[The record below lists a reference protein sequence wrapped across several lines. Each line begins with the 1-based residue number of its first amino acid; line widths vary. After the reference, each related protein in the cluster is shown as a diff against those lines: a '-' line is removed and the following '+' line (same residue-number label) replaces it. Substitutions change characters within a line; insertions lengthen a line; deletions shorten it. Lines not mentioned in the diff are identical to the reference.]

1 MNEKDVVIV
10 SACRS
15 AIGKFGGSL
24 KPLTGKQIASEIMK
38 AAIKGAGIEDSNIID
53 DVRFG
58 CCMERI
64 DEMNVARVAA
74 VEAGIPVT
82 VPAATINRVCDSAM
96 ESIVSGMMFIQCG
109 QMDVILAGGT
119 ESMSNAPFLSFDTRW
134 GVRYRNS
141 NIDFIDGVYQG
152 LHAGFD
158 IIMGLTA
165 ENLCDKYGF
174 TREELDEVA
183 LRSHHNA
190 EKATNNGRFNDE
202 IVPITIPR
210 RKKEPLIFNKDEHF
224 RPGLTME
231 QLAKLPPAFKKGGM
245 VTAGNSSG
253 INDGA
258 AATIIMSREKAEE
271 MGKEPMAKIVG
282 YGVAGVD
289 PYYMGEG
296 PVPATQKAF
305 KNTGLSMKDIELIEV
320 NEAFA
325 ACYLT
330 AERKLGFDR
339 EIANVNGSGIGLGH
353 PVGCTGARIVVTLLY
368 EMIKRDLNLG
378 LATLCGGGGLG
389 MSLILR
395 RE

>member
-1 MNEKDVVIV
+1 MNEVVIV

-24 KPLTGKQIASEIMK
+24 KPLTGKKIAAEVMK
-38 AAIKGAGIEDSNIID
+38 AAINRIHLGSNLID
-53 DVRFG
+53 DVRMG

-64 DEMNVARVAA
+64 DEMNVGRVAA
-74 VEAGIPVT
+74 VEAGIPVD
-82 VPAATINRVCDSAM
+82 VPAVTINRVCDSGM
-96 ESIVSGMMFIQCG
+96 EAIVSGALYIQTG
-109 QMDVILAGGT
+109 NMDIVLAGGV

-141 NIDFIDGVYQG
+141 NITFVDGLYQG

-158 IIMGLTA
+158 IIMGKTA
-165 ENLCDKYGF
+165 ENLCEKYGF

-183 LRSHHNA
+183 LRSHKNA
-190 EKATNNGRFNDE
+190 EKATNNGRFKDE
-202 IVPITIPR
+202 IVPIKVPQH
-210 RKKEPLIFNKDEHF
+210 KKDPIVFDTDEHF

-231 QLAKLPPAFKKGGM
+231 QLAKLPPVFKKGGL

-258 AATIIMSREKAEE
+258 AALILMSKEKADQL
-271 MGKEPMAKIVG
+271 GLTPLATIKGFGI
-282 YGVAGVD
+282 AGVD

-296 PVPATQKAF
+296 PVPATKKAL
-305 KNTGLSMKDIELIEV
+305 KNTKLSIKDMELVEC

-330 AERKLGFDR
+330 AEKLLGFDR

-353 PVGCTGARIVVTLLY
+353 PVGCTGARIVVTLIY
-368 EMIKRDLNLG
+368 EMIKRNLNIG
-378 LATLCGGGGLG
+378 MATLCGGGGQG
-389 MSLILR
+389 MTLIIER
-395 RE
+395 D

>member
-1 MNEKDVVIV
+1 VIV

-24 KPLTGKQIASEIMK
+24 KPLTGKKIAAPIMK
-38 AAIKGAGIEDSNIID
+38 AALERAGIEDFGIID

-58 CCMERI
+58 CCMERA
-64 DEMNVARVAA
+64 DEMNVARCAA
-74 VEAGIPVT
+74 IEAGIPKEI
-82 VPAATINRVCDSAM
+82 PAVTINRVCDSAM
-96 ESIVSGMMFIQCG
+96 EAIVSGMMFIKAG
-109 QMDVILAGGT
+109 YMDIVLAGGV
-119 ESMSNAPFLSFDTRW
+119 ESMSNVPFLSFDTRW

-141 NIDFIDGVYQG
+141 NIVFVDGLYQG

-165 ENLCDKYGF
+165 ENLCEKYGF

-183 LRSHHNA
+183 LRSHNNA
-190 EKATNNGRFNDE
+190 EKATNSGRFKDE
-202 IVPITIPR
+202 IVPI
-210 RKKEPLIFNKDEHF
+210 EVPLPKGKSMIFDKDEHF

-231 QLAKLPPAFKKGGM
+231 QLARLPPAFKKDGL

-258 AATIIMSREKAEE
+258 AAVVLMSKEKAEE
-271 MGKEPMAKIVG
+271 LGVTPLVKIVG

-296 PVPATQKAF
+296 SVPATKKAF
-305 KNTGLSMKDIELIEV
+305 KMTGLSMKDIELIEV

-325 ACYLT
+325 ACYLV
-330 AERKLGFDR
+330 AERQLGFDR

-353 PVGCTGARIVVTLLY
+353 PVGCTGARIVVTLIY
-368 EMIKRDLNLG
+368 EMIKRNLNIG

-389 MSLILR
+389 MTLIVQ

>member
-1 MNEKDVVIV
+1 MKDVVIV

-15 AIGKFGGSL
+15 AIGRFGGTL
-24 KPLTGKQIASEIMK
+24 KTLTGKQIAAPIMK
-38 AAIKGAGIEDSNIID
+38 ASIERINLDASKID
-53 DVRFG
+53 DVRMG

-64 DEMNVARVAA
+64 DEMNVARAAA
-74 VEAGIPVT
+74 VAAGIPVE
-82 VPAATINRVCDSAM
+82 VPSVTINRVCDSGM
-96 ESIVSGMMFIQCG
+96 EAIISGAMFIKSG
-109 QMDVILAGGT
+109 NMDIVLAGGV
-119 ESMSNAPFLSFDTRW
+119 ESMSSAPFLSFDTRW
-134 GVRYRNS
+134 GVKYRNS
-141 NIDFIDGVYQG
+141 NVTFIDGLYQG

-165 ENLCDKYGF
+165 ENLCEKYGF

-190 EKATNNGRFNDE
+190 EEATKNGRFKDE
-202 IVPITIPR
+202 IVPIEIPQKR
-210 RKKEPLIFNKDEHF
+210 GDPIIFDRDEHF

-231 QLAKLPPAFKKGGM
+231 QLAKLPPAFKKGGL

-258 AATIIMSREKAEE
+258 AALIIMSKEKANEL
-271 MGKEPMAKIVG
+271 GLTPLATIVG

-296 PVPATQKAF
+296 PVPATKKAF
-305 KNTGLSMKDIELIEV
+305 KNTGMSLKEFELIEC

-330 AERKLGFDR
+330 AERQIGFNR

-368 EMIKRDLNLG
+368 EMMKRNLNIG
-378 LATLCGGGGLG
+378 MATLCGGGGQG
-389 MSLILR
+389 MTIIIQ

>member
-1 MNEKDVVIV
+1 MKEVVIV

-15 AIGKFGGSL
+15 AIGKFGGTL
-24 KPLTGKQIASEIMK
+24 KPLTGKKIAAPIMK
-38 AAIKGAGIEDSNIID
+38 AALDRIKLDPNMLD

-64 DEMNVARVAA
+64 DEMNVARAAA
-74 VEAGIPVT
+74 VSAGIPVE
-82 VPAATINRVCDSAM
+82 VPAVTINRVCDSGM
-96 ESIVSGMMFIQCG
+96 EAIVSGAMFIKSG
-109 QMDVILAGGT
+109 QMDIVLAGGV

-141 NIDFIDGVYQG
+141 NITFVDGLYQG

-165 ENLCDKYGF
+165 ENLCEKYGL

-183 LRSHHNA
+183 LRSHNNA
-190 EKATNNGRFNDE
+190 ENATKTGRFKDE
-202 IVPITIPR
+202 IVPIEVPQ
-210 RKKEPLIFNKDEHF
+210 RKGDPIIFDKDEHF
-224 RPGLTME
+224 RPGLTMN
-231 QLAKLPPAFKKGGM
+231 QLAKLPPAFKKGGL

-258 AATIIMSREKAEE
+258 AALILMYKEKADEL
-271 MGKEPMAKIVG
+271 GLTPLARILG

-296 PVPATQKAF
+296 PVPATKKAF
-305 KNTGLSMKDIELIEV
+305 KNTGIQLKDIELIEC

-325 ACYLT
+325 ACYLV
-330 AERKLGFDR
+330 AEKQLGFDR

-353 PVGCTGARIVVTLLY
+353 PVGCTGARIVVTLIY
-368 EMIKRDLNLG
+368 EMIKRNLNIG

-389 MSLILR
+389 MTLILQR
-395 RE
+395 D